1 MAFETKYIKEYDG
14 QIPREEEEKWLNE
27 GYAVI
32 YNIKENK
39 TYIWKK
45 VEWKKIGCLLYTSPS
60 PRD

>member
-1 MAFETKYIKEYDG
+1 MAFETKYIKEYEG
-14 QIPREEEEKWLNE
+14 KIPEEEEEKWLSE

-45 VEWKKIGCLLYTSPS
+45 VEWKE
-60 PRD
+60 